1 MHVYHV
7 HEALYLDFETHCP
20 LVRGSGHR
28 AGSIRLYNENVEK
41 LRKSFSLLPYI
52 FEKNAWL

>member
-28 AGSIRLYNENVEK
+28 AGSIRLYNENVV
-41 LRKSFSLLPYI
+41 KSFSLLPYI